1 MRTELE
7 EAAESKYTQGVY
19 VINGIDICEVSREC
33 FIEGAKYQAERM
45 YSEED
50 MIAIFHY
57 GHQIGMNSIL
67 AIQSQHSPQP
77 IPKPDLEILKKE
89 LFEQFKK

>member
-1 MRTELE
+1 M
-7 EAAESKYTQGVY
+7 KV
-19 VINGIDICEVSREC
+19 
-33 FIEGAKYQAERM
+33 ERM

-57 GHQIGMNSIL
+57 GHQIGMNTIL

-77 IPKPDLEILKKE
+77 MLKPDLDKLKSE
-89 LFEQFKK
+89 WFEQYSSDISSKKV